1 MSARRDRHGRGL
13 RGPLAPREVPIAH
26 SPTEAFDA
34 AILDALEHLE
44 AHGLD
49 ELADIEFAVEDVPE
63 VPVATAGAEIL
74 STISADDRADVL
86 ADAGVPLARSHAR
99 GLAGVSGPLVVLYR
113 RPLESRALD
122 AEDLSALIENVVIDR
137 VAHLL
142 GRDPSEL
149 DPHFDDRDSDD

>member
-13 RGPLAPREVPIAH
+13 RGPLAPRAVPIAH

-44 AHGLD
+44 AHGLT
-49 ELADIEFAVEDVPE
+49 ELADVEFAVEDVPD
-63 VPVATAGAEIL
+63 VALPMSGP
-74 STISADDRADVL
+74 DVL
-86 ADAGVPLARSHAR
+86 ADSGVPLAQAHPR
-99 GLAGVSGPLVVLYR
+99 GLGGVSGPLVVLYR

-122 AEDLSALIENVVIDR
+122 AEDLAALIENVVIDR

-142 GRDPSEL
+142 GRDPAEL
-149 DPHFDDRDSDD
+149 DPHFDDRDTDD

>member
-44 AHGLD
+44 AHGLN

-63 VPVATAGAEIL
+63 VPEPVA
-74 STISADDRADVL
+74 STDVL
-86 ADAGVPLARSHAR
+86 DDAGVPLARSHAR

-142 GRDPSEL
+142 GRDPADV
-149 DPHFDDRDSDD
+149 DPHFDDRDIDE